1 MEKKELFRIM
11 AAEKYGVSVVKAPA
25 KTLAMIKLR
34 EPVKNSLF
42 YLGEALVCD
51 TVVEL
56 GGTKGTAVV
65 MGDDFDK
72 VSSMAV
78 IDAAFNRQVSELDEL
93 KTVLQRLSMRQQ
105 REQELENG
113 LYAKTMVDFQTMDQV
128 KIMQKAYEFDF
139 VYDTQAAFRLLLEA
153 LSNPGRIVELGPLAR
168 KLGGAYAMPLT
179 VAAVL
184 LDNEVSFA
192 VCGSPALAEKITE
205 LTLAKTAAVSK
216 ADYIFVTENAD
227 WQEAV
232 QAAKCGTLR
241 DPHKSATVILC
252 TADLQAGKLQRISGP
267 GIKAVQEIIMCPEL
281 QAALGKRDEQ
291 EYEYPLGLDF
301 FVLDQ
306 RGCLMGIPRKTRIE
320 SR

>member
-11 AAEKYGVSVVKAPA
+11 AAADGSMLRELAQPLAEKYGVSVVKAPA

-65 MGDDFDK
+65 MGDNFDK

-113 LYAKTMVDFQTMDQV
+113 LYAKTMVDFQTMDQ
-128 KIMQKAYEFDF
+128 E
-139 VYDTQAAFRLLLEA
+139 
-153 LSNPGRIVELGPLAR
+153 
-168 KLGGAYAMPLT
+168 
-179 VAAVL
+179 
-184 LDNEVSFA
+184 
-192 VCGSPALAEKITE
+192 
-205 LTLAKTAAVSK
+205 
-216 ADYIFVTENAD
+216 
-227 WQEAV
+227 
-232 QAAKCGTLR
+232 
-241 DPHKSATVILC
+241 
-252 TADLQAGKLQRISGP
+252 
-267 GIKAVQEIIMCPEL
+267 
-281 QAALGKRDEQ
+281 
-291 EYEYPLGLDF
+291 
-301 FVLDQ
+301 
-306 RGCLMGIPRKTRIE
+306 
-320 SR
+320 

>member
-1 MEKKELFRIM
+1 MEQTFVQARVQCLEFSNGRIRVARSGQDRELRWFLAAVTVVSIVALYYLQLDWLKLISRLPDLGKTFGLLALLDFHDFGLTLEAFSQTVAITVLATIYSVLLGLVLAAFGARNLM
-11 AAEKYGVSVVKAPA
+11 KNKFVTYALSAFFTFLRAVPTPVWVLLALVCLGLGPAAGIVGLCVHATAFFARAFTQSFEDVPEEVIEALEATGASNGSMLRELAQPLAEKYGVSVVKAPA

-113 LYAKTMVDFQTMDQV
+113 LYAKTMVDFQTMDQ
-128 KIMQKAYEFDF
+128 E
-139 VYDTQAAFRLLLEA
+139 
-153 LSNPGRIVELGPLAR
+153 
-168 KLGGAYAMPLT
+168 
-179 VAAVL
+179 
-184 LDNEVSFA
+184 
-192 VCGSPALAEKITE
+192 
-205 LTLAKTAAVSK
+205 
-216 ADYIFVTENAD
+216 
-227 WQEAV
+227 
-232 QAAKCGTLR
+232 
-241 DPHKSATVILC
+241 
-252 TADLQAGKLQRISGP
+252 
-267 GIKAVQEIIMCPEL
+267 
-281 QAALGKRDEQ
+281 
-291 EYEYPLGLDF
+291 
-301 FVLDQ
+301 
-306 RGCLMGIPRKTRIE
+306 
-320 SR
+320 

>member
-11 AAEKYGVSVVKAPA
+11 AAADGSMLRELAQPLAEKYGVSVVKAP

-65 MGDDFDK
+65 LGDDFDK

-113 LYAKTMVDFQTMDQV
+113 LYAKTMVDFQTMDQ
-128 KIMQKAYEFDF
+128 E
-139 VYDTQAAFRLLLEA
+139 
-153 LSNPGRIVELGPLAR
+153 
-168 KLGGAYAMPLT
+168 
-179 VAAVL
+179 
-184 LDNEVSFA
+184 
-192 VCGSPALAEKITE
+192 
-205 LTLAKTAAVSK
+205 
-216 ADYIFVTENAD
+216 
-227 WQEAV
+227 
-232 QAAKCGTLR
+232 
-241 DPHKSATVILC
+241 
-252 TADLQAGKLQRISGP
+252 
-267 GIKAVQEIIMCPEL
+267 
-281 QAALGKRDEQ
+281 
-291 EYEYPLGLDF
+291 
-301 FVLDQ
+301 
-306 RGCLMGIPRKTRIE
+306 
-320 SR
+320 